1 MDSGEKSINLRIEQ
15 ISLDVFLIDAS
26 RIRLVRRLQGNAI
39 KFL

>member
-26 RIRLVRRLQGNAI
+26 RIRLVRHLQGNAI